1 LLPIVYLD
9 DNISSQAMTTSALP
23 SLDYN
28 IDNYTVSE
36 LRDIIGSTED
46 DDHAAIEQK
55 LRSFFESSANNPQM
69 FHFFRQLQQKLFLA
83 HTYDQQELD
92 ETNNES
98 EGEYADMLYDDEA
111 NVLGGDI
118 LPGDIAEQNGGTLPQ
133 SQAGSL
139 INPIHAE
146 TIPDGEIDER
156 VRSQGNVNPFLRT
169 TYKRTVCVDS
179 LFKKATETSSD
190 FTVALPTTLDKVISM
205 RLKSIDLP
213 VKLYNVTSSNN
224 RNELYI
230 QTFNLTQHLD
240 NTRHTVVVPPGKY
253 ALQSLVTVIN
263 NIFSNSTTGLQYL
276 VFDIHPETLKTS
288 IRAKNSGDGG
298 SQFYPYVSGNPET
311 HSPDFYYK
319 LSFPTIQISVDRVDC
334 DTSEGAGTA
343 QALHHSSLA
352 WMLGFRKTE
361 YTVRK
366 EDTFE
371 DIYSQNATTITYR
384 AYLSSE
390 SVFNDRINEYIL
402 LDIKD
407 FHNNYVPDGLISV
420 TRTDYIGDSILTR
433 IPIMSPDPEF
443 AGIHSYNTGL
453 MEERNYFGPV
463 DIDKLHIRLLS
474 KHGELYDLQDDNFS
488 LSLEFTLQYS

>member
-1 LLPIVYLD
+1 
-9 DNISSQAMTTSALP
+9 MTNSPPP
-23 SLDYN
+23 SFDYN

-36 LRDIIGSTED
+36 LREIIGSTED

-69 FHFFRQLQQKLFLA
+69 FHFFRQLQQRLFLA

-92 ETNNES
+92 ETNDDS
-98 EGEYADMLYDDEA
+98 EGEYADMRYDDEA

-139 INPIHAE
+139 INPTHAE

-179 LFKKATETSSD
+179 LFKKANETSSD
-190 FTVALPTTLDKVISM
+190 FTVALPITLDKVISM

-213 VKLYNVTSSNN
+213 VKLYNITDVNN

-230 QTFNLTQHLD
+230 QTFNLQQHTE
-240 NTRHTVVVPPGKY
+240 NTRHTVTVPPGKY
-253 ALQSLVTVIN
+253 TLRSLVAVIN

-276 VFDIHPETLKTS
+276 VFDIHTETLKTS
-288 IRAKNSGDGG
+288 IRAKTTIHGEP
-298 SQFYPYVSGNPET
+298 QFYPYVSDNAQT
-311 HSPDFYYK
+311 FSPGFYYE
-319 LSFPTIQISVDRVDC
+319 LSFPTIQVSVDRVDC

-343 QALHHSSLA
+343 QALHQLSLA
-352 WMLGFRKTE
+352 WMLGFRKTS
-361 YTVRK
+361 YTVTK
-366 EDTFE
+366 DDVYE
-371 DIYSQNATTITYR
+371 DIYNEYATNITYR
-384 AYLSSE
+384 AYLCSE
-390 SVFNDRINEYIL
+390 SVFNDRVHEYIL
-402 LDIKD
+402 LDVKD
-407 FHNNYVPDGLISV
+407 FHNNYVPDGVISV
-420 TRTDYIGDSILTR
+420 TRTDYIGDSVLTR
-433 IPIMSPDPEF
+433 IPLMSPDPEF

-463 DIDKLHIRLLS
+463 NIDKLQIRLLN
-474 KHGELYDLQDDNFS
+474 KHGELYDLQGDNFS